1 MASNPTFEQ
10 ETLTYWFTTDAMG
23 DRPTSWEVALHSG
36 DPGTGDDNEL
46 TDANYAREAA
56 TFEVVADGDGY
67 IARNDADIVFP
78 ALAAGVTVH
87 FMSVRDAATGDCIR
101 SVQLSPPKTFSA
113 GGIPRIP
120 INELVFEGI

>member
-1 MASNPTFEQ
+1 MASNPVFEE
-10 ETLTYWFTTDAMG
+10 ETLKYWFTTDAMG

-46 TDANYAREAA
+46 TDANYARESAN
-56 TFEVVADGDGY
+56 FEVVADGDGF

-78 ALAAGVTVH
+78 ALVAGVTVQ
-87 FMSVRDAATGDCIR
+87 FMSVRDATTGDHIR
-101 SVQLSPPKTFSA
+101 SVQLNPPKTFSA

-120 INELVFEGI
+120 INELVFEGV

>member
-10 ETLTYWFTTDAMG
+10 ETLKYWFTTEVLG
-23 DRPTSWEVALHSG
+23 TRPTTWEVALHSG
-36 DPGTGDDNEL
+36 DPGTGSDNEL
-46 TDANYAREAA
+46 TDANYVREAA
-56 TFEVVADGDGY
+56 SFEVVADGDGY
-67 IARNDADIVFP
+67 IARNDADVVFP

-87 FMSVRDAATGDCIR
+87 YLSVRDGATGDHIR
-101 SVQLSPPKTFSA
+101 SVQLNPPKTFSA